1 VFSKWTI
8 RMRLI
13 ATMIALGLL
22 IAVIGATGVIGIRQV
37 NNALKDVYSSQMT
50 SALLVSDSQ
59 IALGRARAALD
70 RVVVHPEAGDAE
82 GTLHRAEDFLAA
94 SAQSWNKYRAL
105 PQSGEERRLS
115 DRVDA
120 ERWIFLEQGAKVMIQ
135 ALRDRDGAKADTMMM
150 KTTQPMFARL
160 NKSADEL
167 NAYQLK
173 TAAADYEGSQS
184 MYERLLTVSA
194 VAIAAGFALIV
205 ASTVLLLRAIVV
217 PLRQAITHFDA
228 MSAGNLVN
236 RIDIARQD
244 EMGELLTG
252 LERMQG
258 QLAGTV
264 RSVRDGSGA
273 IATATG
279 EIAAGNQDLSRR
291 TEDQAA
297 SLEETASALEELTST
312 VRQNADSAVQAH
324 KLATTAA
331 AVATRGGK
339 LVLDVVE
346 TMGAISAS
354 SKRIV
359 DIIGVIDAI
368 AFQTNILALNAAV
381 EAARAG
387 EQGRGFAVVASE
399 VRNLAGRSASAAR
412 EIKALIGDSV
422 EQVDQGKV
430 LVDQAGA
437 TMDEIVTSIARVSTM
452 MRDITLAG
460 EEQST
465 GIDQINQ
472 AVIQMDEV
480 TQQNAALVEEA
491 AAAAESLQYQ
501 ADALADLVS
510 TFKLDRATDGAVA
523 DNARLGGEV
532 QSVRRLALASASTRA
547 TI

>member
-1 VFSKWTI
+1 MFSKLTI

-13 ATMIALGLL
+13 ATMVALGLL
-22 IAVIGATGVIGIRQV
+22 IAIIGATGVLGIRQV
-37 NNALKDVYSSQMT
+37 NGSLKDVYSNQMM

-70 RVVVHPEAGDAE
+70 RVVVHPEAVDAE
-82 GTLHRAEDFLAA
+82 DTLRRAEDFLAA
-94 SAQSWNKYRAL
+94 SALSWQKYQAL
-105 PQSGEERRLS
+105 PQGREERRLS
-115 DRVDA
+115 DQVHADRQV
-120 ERWIFLEQGAKVMIQ
+120 FLEQGAKVLIQ
-135 ALRDRDGAKADTMMM
+135 ALRDKNGLKADTMMM
-150 KTTQPMFARL
+150 KTTQPMFASL

-173 TAAADYEGSQS
+173 TAAADYDGSQS
-184 MYERLLTVSA
+184 MYERLLTMST
-194 VAIAAGFALIV
+194 VAILAGFAL
-205 ASTVLLLRAIVV
+205 IVV

-228 MSAGNLVN
+228 MSAGNLAN
-236 RIDIARQD
+236 RIDITRQD

-252 LERMQG
+252 LERMQV

-264 RSVRDGSGA
+264 RSVRDGSA
-273 IATATG
+273 SIATATG

-312 VRQNADSAVQAH
+312 VRQNADNAVQAH
-324 KLATTAA
+324 KLATTASD
-331 AVATRGGK
+331 VATRGGK
-339 LVLDVVE
+339 LVLAVVD
-346 TMGAISAS
+346 TMGAISES

-359 DIIGVIDAI
+359 DIIGVIDGI

-422 EQVDQGKV
+422 EKVDQGKV
-430 LVDQAGA
+430 LVDRAGA
-437 TMDEIVTSIARVSTM
+437 TMDEIVTSIGRVSTV

-472 AVIQMDEV
+472 AVIRMDEV

-510 TFKLDRATDGAVA
+510 TFKLDRDSDGAVLV
-523 DNARLGGEV
+523 DARPSGNV
-532 QSVRRLALASASTRA
+532 QSVRRLALVSASTRA
-547 TI
+547 TT